1 MDNAVN
7 PTSPTVY
14 AQQHGFRPWQRNGIT
29 FTGNSDQSYIGQKY
43 DANDNTDFVVQWSD
57 NPNGSPWGTDRMKFV
72 FTTQYNPANTRGAT
86 SVNGLEAIRL
96 WPQSSTAVN
105 MGIGD
110 FFAGNQ
116 VTPATVVDP
125 TERLDILNGRLR
137 IRDLP
142 SDPVAV
148 DSFYVMVVDRT
159 TLTPGNQ
166 ERGVVKWVPPSTFT
180 GGGGGGSNCT
190 WELNNSHVVTAYAPN
205 TNSICPEVENNV
217 GIGVAFPVAAK
228 LHVSRVAT
236 AAGDR
241 GGILSTLTAPGTN
254 NGTSGSISTSIS
266 GNITGSGFGVCGAQ
280 GVAAT
285 DGSSTQYLT
294 GASGQADGGSN
305 VAETIGLFGRAN
317 SAGVAYGVK
326 GSTTGNNPLSRAG
339 YFVGQLECTS
349 TFTQG
354 SDENLKENITDLS
367 GALDILSQLQ
377 PKRYNFRCS
386 DPQLA
391 HMNLPHGQKIGL
403 IAQDVQEV
411 LPELVHDSHLGAGF
425 ATDGSCTGPAV
436 DYKSLDY
443 ISLIPLLIGAVQEM
457 KAQLDACCGA
467 DDRLSQPNT
476 TAAPGD
482 ALRTE
487 RLSIDPNPFT
497 TSTNLRYYIAQEG
510 RACLEVST
518 E

>member
-1 MDNAVN
+1 MNA
-7 PTSPTVY
+7 
-14 AQQHGFRPWQRNGIT
+14 
-29 FTGNSDQSYIGQKY
+29 
-43 DANDNTDFVVQWSD
+43 
-57 NPNGSPWGTDRMKFV
+57 
-72 FTTQYNPANTRGAT
+72 AT
-86 SVNGLEAIRL
+86 KA
-96 WPQSSTAVN
+96 
-105 MGIGD
+105 
-110 FFAGNQ
+110 
-116 VTPATVVDP
+116 
-125 TERLDILNGRLR
+125 
-137 IRDLP
+137 
-142 SDPVAV
+142 
-148 DSFYVMVVDRT
+148 MVVDATAVVGWRT
-159 TLTPGNQ
+159 FP
-166 ERGVVKWVPPSTFT
+166 T
-180 GGGGGGSNCT
+180 GGGGNNCT
-190 WELNNSHVVTAYAPN
+190 WELNNSHVVTAYAPVN
-205 TNSICPEVENNV
+205 TNGICPEVDNNV

-236 AAGDR
+236 VAGDQ

-254 NGTSGSISTSIS
+254 NGTSGNISTSIS

-339 YFVGQLECTS
+339 YFVGQLECTGA
-349 TFTQG
+349 FTQG
-354 SDENLKENITDLS
+354 SDENLKENITELS
-367 GALDILSQLQ
+367 GALAILSQLQ

-391 HMNLPHGQKIGL
+391 HMNLPLGQKFGL

-411 LPELVHDSHLGAGF
+411 LPELVYDSHHGAGF
-425 ATDGSCTGPAV
+425 ATDGTCTGPAV

-457 KAQLDACCGA
+457 KAQLDACCEA
-467 DDRLSQPNT
+467 DQRESLPPGSS
-476 TAAPGD
+476 APAE

-497 TSTNLRYYIAQEG
+497 TSTTLRYYLSQEG
-510 RACLEVST
+510 RARLEVSDQSGRLLEVLREERT
-518 E
+518 MEWEHAYEWNTTNLATGTYFVALVVDGNVVVKRAVKVGER